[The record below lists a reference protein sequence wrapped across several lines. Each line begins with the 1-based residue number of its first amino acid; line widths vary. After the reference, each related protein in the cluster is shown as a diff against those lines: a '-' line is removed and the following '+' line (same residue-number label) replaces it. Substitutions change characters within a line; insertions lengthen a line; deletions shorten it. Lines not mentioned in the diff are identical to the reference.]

1 MQESQDKYDQDL
13 KILHK
18 VKEELQNQNKEQNQ
32 LLKRLLTEKDQY
44 TKTILNTQSIN
55 NELEQQATLLNKR
68 GNLELD
74 YYSFLR
80 KLTNQQETRI

>member
-1 MQESQDKYDQDL
+1 MQENQDKYDQDL

-44 TKTILNTQSIN
+44 TETILNTQSIN

>member
-1 MQESQDKYDQDL
+1 MQKNQDKYDQDL

-18 VKEELQNQNKEQNQ
+18 VKEELENQNKEQNQ

-55 NELEQQATLLNKR
+55 NELKQQATSLNKR
-68 GNLELD
+68 VNLELN
-74 YYSFLR
+74 YCSFYR
-80 KLTNQQETRI
+80 KLTNQKETRI

>member
-1 MQESQDKYDQDL
+1 MQENQDKYDQDL

-18 VKEELQNQNKEQNQ
+18 VKEELQNQKKEQNQ

-80 KLTNQQETRI
+80 KLTNQHETRI

>member
-1 MQESQDKYDQDL
+1 MQKNQDKYDQDL

-44 TKTILNTQSIN
+44 TKTILNAQSIN
-55 NELEQQATLLNKR
+55 NELKQQATSLNKR
-68 GNLELD
+68 VNLELD
-74 YYSFLR
+74 YCSFR
-80 KLTNQQETRI
+80 GKLTNQKETRI

>member
-1 MQESQDKYDQDL
+1 MQENQDKYDQDL
-13 KILHK
+13 KTLHK

>member
-1 MQESQDKYDQDL
+1 MQKNQDKHDQDL

-55 NELEQQATLLNKR
+55 NELKQQATSLN
-68 GNLELD
+68 
-74 YYSFLR
+74 
-80 KLTNQQETRI
+80 

>member
-1 MQESQDKYDQDL
+1 MQENQDKYDQDL

-18 VKEELQNQNKEQNQ
+18 VKEELQNQKKEQNQ